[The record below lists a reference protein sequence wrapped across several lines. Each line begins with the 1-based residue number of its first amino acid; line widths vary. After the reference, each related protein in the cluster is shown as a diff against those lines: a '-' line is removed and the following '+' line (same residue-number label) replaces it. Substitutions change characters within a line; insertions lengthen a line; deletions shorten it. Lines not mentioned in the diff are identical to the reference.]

1 MTHSSSPSPQAPGA
15 TPDVG
20 PVAALVSPGARVLV
34 FAAALAGAAGL
45 LAGIALEPKRAL
57 SALLAAGFV
66 AIAVSL
72 GALAWSAIFFVSK
85 AGFWVAFKRVM
96 EAMASLLWVG
106 ALCLVGVLANLARVY
121 PWASHEGAADPLV
134 AAKSAFLNPTAF
146 LIRFVLI
153 ICTWAA
159 FAYFLRR
166 SSLRQDQ
173 DGAVGHTRTS
183 VALSAV
189 FLLVGG
195 YTLSLASVDWLMST
209 DPHWASNIYGYYTI
223 GSVLLAG
230 VAGTLLVVLRLR
242 AAGALPQVNDSH
254 LHDLGKLLFG
264 LSTFWAY
271 LWFSQFLLIWYANL
285 PEETAWINVRLHG
298 GWAVLFWGNVVVS
311 WVLPFV
317 LLLAKPAKRST
328 GMLAWVGG
336 VALAGRFLDVWL
348 QVAPSGLPERPLVP
362 WIEACAVL
370 VVGAAWVLALDRAL
384 SAAPLVAKHDPYLG
398 EALHHHQ

>member
-1 MTHSSSPSPQAPGA
+1 
-15 TPDVG
+15 
-20 PVAALVSPGARVLV
+20 V
-34 FAAALAGAAGL
+34 FVFGLAVAGAAGL
-45 LAGIALEPKRAL
+45 LAGIALQPVRAL
-57 SALLAAGFV
+57 SALLTAGFV
-66 AIAVSL
+66 ALAVSL
-72 GALAWSAIFFVSK
+72 GALAWCAIFFVSK

-96 EAMASLLWVG
+96 EAMASILWVG
-106 ALCLVGVLANLARVY
+106 ALCLVGVLANLSRVY
-121 PWASHEGAADPLV
+121 SWASHEAASDPIL

-146 LIRFVLI
+146 LVRFALI
-153 ICTWAA
+153 IATWSA

-166 SSLRQDQ
+166 ASLRQDS
-173 DGAVGHTRTS
+173 DGALVHTRAS

-230 VAGTLLVVLRLR
+230 IAGTLLVVLRLR
-242 AAGALPQVNDSH
+242 AAGALPDVNDSH

-271 LWFSQFLLIWYANL
+271 LWFSQFMLIWYTNL
-285 PEETAWINVRLHG
+285 PEETGWMNTRLHG

-311 WVLPFV
+311 WVLPF
-317 LLLAKPAKRST
+317 LLLLPRLAKRSKAWLA
-328 GMLAWVGG
+328 GMAS

-348 QVAPSGLPERPLVP
+348 QVAPSSMAERPTLP
-362 WIEACAVL
+362 WIELCAAL
-370 VVGAAWVLALDRAL
+370 VVCAAWVLALDRAL
-384 SAAPLVAKHDPYLG
+384 AMAPLQAKNDPYFG